1 MKKLL
6 TTILVAAPVLF
17 CAGACTDFLYEGE
30 IDLTP
35 VETEETDDFVY
46 PEAYEFQH
54 PGALVTKSDL
64 DRVRA
69 KVQQYTDNP
78 AGAETD
84 PVWQCWKQLCQ
95 SPYAQTTFKNNPV
108 ETLVRGDP
116 TNTGTTQN
124 YMNACRAAAAAF
136 QLGLRYQISGD
147 AQYADKAVSILNEWA
162 DVCKRI
168 TSNDADFNLLAGF
181 QGYQFAN
188 AAELLRDYQGWQV
201 ADQEDFKKW
210 LEDVWYRINREFIET
225 HGGSNV
231 CDLHYWSNWELGN
244 LASILA
250 IGIYTE
256 NSEMVRFVYEN
267 FREGD
272 GSGALHNMIPGYKT
286 LDTYN
291 GEGKKIEDTP
301 GHFIAQCMESGR
313 DQGHATLVSSVCA
326 ELCQMAGN
334 VRVAGTD
341 EYLDFF
347 GMDDNLVLAMFE
359 YTAMYN
365 SMPYATTMPFEEYE
379 YCQEG
384 CGCSG
389 GHSQH
394 HLAVSSDGQGTLRP
408 CWDLIYN
415 HYKGLV
421 PETQLT
427 YSKRFAEQLR
437 TSGGIL
443 TGDCGAG
450 DNRYNNDKGDETSA
464 TFDQLGW
471 GTLLF
476 YRNGQ

>member
-6 TTILVAAPVLF
+6 TTILVAVPALL

-35 VETEETDDFVY
+35 VNEEEKDDFVY
-46 PEAYEFQH
+46 PASYEFQH
-54 PGALVTKSDL
+54 PGALVTKADF

-69 KVQQYTDNP
+69 KVQQYTADP
-78 AGAETD
+78 AGADTD
-84 PVWQCWKQLCQ
+84 PVYQSWLQLCN
-95 SPYAQTTFKNNPV
+95 SKYAQLDYQSRAVPV
-108 ETLVRGDP
+108 LVRGDV
-116 TNTGTTQN
+116 TGTGVSSEN
-124 YMNACRAAAAAF
+124 YLNACRDAAAAF

-147 AQYADKAVSILNEWA
+147 ERYANKAVNILNEWA
-162 DVCKRI
+162 DVCHTI
-168 TSNDADFNLLAGF
+168 TANDANFNLLAGF

-188 AAELLRDYQGWQV
+188 AAELLRDYEGWQV
-201 ADQEDFKKW
+201 ADQNAFKTW
-210 LEDVWYRINREFIET
+210 LLTLWYPINYEFIDT
-225 HGGSNV
+225 HGGDNV

-256 NSEMVRFVYEN
+256 NVEMVNFVYRN
-267 FREGD
+267 FREGE
-272 GSGALHNMIPGYKT
+272 GSGALHNMIPYEPVADPAGNT
-286 LDTYN
+286 AL
-291 GEGKKIEDTP
+291 
-301 GHFIAQCMESGR
+301 IAQCMESGR

-334 VRVAGTD
+334 VKVAGTG
-341 EYLDFF
+341 EALDFF
-347 GMDDNLVLAMFE
+347 GMEDNLVLSMFE

-365 SMPYATTMPFEEYE
+365 STPYTSVPMPFTRYE
-379 YCQEG
+379 YCPEG
-384 CGCSG
+384 CGCPG
-389 GHSQH
+389 GNNCHTQGP

-415 HYKGLV
+415 HYKAKGV
-421 PETQLT
+421 SDGQLY

-437 TSGGIL
+437 SNNDGVL

-450 DNRYNNDKGDETSA
+450 DSRYNNDEGSETSA

-476 YRNGQ
+476 YRDWQ